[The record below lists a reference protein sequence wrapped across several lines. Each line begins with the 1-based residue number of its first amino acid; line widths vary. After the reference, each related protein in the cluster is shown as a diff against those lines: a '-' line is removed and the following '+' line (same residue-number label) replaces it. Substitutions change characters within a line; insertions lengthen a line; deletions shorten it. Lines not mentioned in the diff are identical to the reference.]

1 MLVCLEQLYSER
13 VNPNSFSGPRR
24 CLGEGFASTVMAYTI
39 VRILQSYE
47 RIEPGPS
54 QDESKGL
61 AISVGFVGFN
71 MGGVKVRLF
80 PAK

>member
-1 MLVCLEQLYSER
+1 
-13 VNPNSFSGPRR
+13 
-24 CLGEGFASTVMAYTI
+24 MAYTI

-47 RIEPGPS
+47 RIEPVPS

>member
-1 MLVCLEQLYSER
+1 
-13 VNPNSFSGPRR
+13 
-24 CLGEGFASTVMAYTI
+24 MAYTI
-39 VRILQSYE
+39 VRMLQRYE
-47 RIEPGPS
+47 RIEPGSS

-71 MGGVKVRLF
+71 MSGVNVRCF